1 MTDDNPFDGLAARY
15 QANRP
20 DYPESLLEKLAAR
33 ATVSPSNA
41 ADIGAGTG
49 ISTRALKRALG
60 ADWRVT
66 GIEPGSD
73 MRRQAVESTPE
84 DDGIVFL
91 EGSAES
97 LPFDDGSL
105 GVVNVGQ
112 AIQFFDRPVFFDEVR
127 RVLAKGGLL
136 SIIQNN
142 RVWQKSP
149 LLDAHETYVETNDP
163 TYSRSYRDID
173 LLTEMRA
180 LAWAE
185 NVDRLH
191 TDWERAI
198 DADRFVGTMMSRR
211 TMKPTVAKLGEAA
224 VEASLHSMA
233 AEYGNADGTVTIPYV
248 TELFLAMKTQDA

>member
-1 MTDDNPFDGLAARY
+1 MNDGNPFDGLAARY

-20 DYPESLLEKLAAR
+20 DYPDSLLVQLAAR
-33 ATVSPSNA
+33 APELPTSA

-60 ADWRVT
+60 EKWRVT

-73 MRRQAVESTPE
+73 MRRQAKESTPD
-84 DDGIVFL
+84 DDGIDYL

-97 LPFDDGSL
+97 LPFSDGSL

-112 AIQFFDRPVFFDEVR
+112 AIQFFDRPVFFAEVS
-127 RVLAKGGLL
+127 RVLVAGGVLA
-136 SIIQNN
+136 IIQNN

-149 LLDAHETYVETNDP
+149 LLDAHESFVETNDS

-173 LLTEMRA
+173 LLTEMTG

-185 NVDRLH
+185 NAERLAV
-191 TDWERAI
+191 DWERVI
-198 DADRFVGTMMSRR
+198 DADRFVGTMTSRR
-211 TMKPTVAKLGEAA
+211 TMKPTIAKLGEAA
-224 VEASLHSMA
+224 VEDSLRSMA
-233 AEYGNADGTVTIPYV
+233 AEFGNADGTVTLPYV
-248 TELFLAMKTQDA
+248 TELFVAHKGQGA